1 MSLQKHNLLKRNSL
15 KKTKGLFGEQIAT
28 SYLTHKGYKIIER
41 NATSRWGEIDIIAQ
55 KPEGTVAFI
64 EVKCKTGLRYGKP
77 YESVTFGKL
86 KRLSKTIQFYVL
98 KNHLLHS
105 KLAIEVVSIQ
115 LNTDNSIENI
125 QHFENI
131 AIV

>member
-1 MSLQKHNLLKRNSL
+1 MSLQKNNPQKQKSL
-15 KKTKGLFGEQIAT
+15 NKTKGSFGEQIAS
-28 SYLTHKGYKIIER
+28 SYLAKKGYQIIER
-41 NATSRWGEIDIIAQ
+41 NATSRWGEIDIIA
-55 KPEGTVAFI
+55 KRPEGIIVFV

-105 KLAIEVVSIQ
+105 KLAIEIVSIQ
-115 LNTDNSIENI
+115 LNTDNSIANI
-125 QHFENI
+125 HHFENI